1 MGGLSPEHLSNWL
14 SLYVA
19 TGICAAIATAA
30 AAVSVGI
37 EVVRER
43 QWQGVRG
50 IRATFLFV
58 PKLWLRWQLR
68 YLTAT
73 PVILAVVG
81 YYATSLR
88 W

>member
-1 MGGLSPEHLSNWL
+1 MGGLSPEHLSNWS

-19 TGICAAIATAA
+19 TGICAAIATVTAA
-30 AAVSVGI
+30 MSVGI
-37 EVVRER
+37 KVVRER
-43 QWQGVRG
+43 QWRGVRG

-73 PVILAVVG
+73 PVILAIVR

>member
-14 SLYVA
+14 SLYGA
-19 TGICAAIATAA
+19 IGICAALATAA
-30 AAVSVGI
+30 AAMSVGI

-68 YLTAT
+68 YLTTT
-73 PVILAVVG
+73 PVILAIVG
-81 YYATSLR
+81 YSATSIR